1 MNVLLCLRHAI
12 HKRRKHTKFG
22 PETVMSM
29 PSLSSVAS
37 SHDFHKFY
45 IHQNGVVP
53 AVHFHLAA
61 SVNPETGEILSTH
74 LFILDNE

>member
-1 MNVLLCLRHAI
+1 MVCLIDRHAI

-29 PSLSSVAS
+29 PNLANTAS
-37 SHDFHKFY
+37 SHDFHKFF

-61 SVNPETGEILSTH
+61 SINPETGRYGPR
-74 LFILDNE
+74 